1 MENPVMWRE
10 YVQMGKEMDQVY
22 HQAATDLGLSDST
35 HCLLYAIWEQGDGLT
50 PSQLYSEWSLNKQT
64 GHSALMW
71 LERKGLIRLDINKTD
86 RRQKAVYL
94 TVKGQEY
101 AAQTILPMLEAEQ
114 AAFDALT
121 DEEKRL
127 LTDLS
132 RKTLSKFKEE
142 MARIDFAA
150 KKTLL

>member
-1 MENPVMWRE
+1 MENSVFWHD
-10 YVQMGKEMDQVY
+10 YLQLSKEMDRVY
-22 HQAATDLGLSDST
+22 HQAAMDLGLSDSV

-50 PSQLYSEWSLNKQT
+50 PSQLYNEWALSKQT

-71 LERKGLIRLDINKTD
+71 LEKHGLIRLDTGKND

-101 AAQTILPMLEAEQ
+101 AARTIAPLVEAERT
-114 AAFDALT
+114 AFDSLT
-121 DEEKRL
+121 EEEKRL

-142 MARIDFAA
+142 MAQIDFAA
-150 KKTLL
+150 KKSLL